1 MFLRLPFLVL
11 NRAFTATECVES
23 QWAIAGN
30 SVTELSVQELI
41 SCSKSK
47 GCSGGSTLEALYWLQ
62 QYVSHRFKWISWK
75 TSFYQVTLCSCF
87 EKGCLK
93 SIKVN
98 TALSKVFMSDNNLQL
113 IDWKCK
119 VFQF

>member
-1 MFLRLPFLVL
+1 MFLHVLFSVL

-47 GCSGGSTLEALYWLQ
+47 GCSGGSTLEALDWLQ
-62 QYVSHRFKWISWK
+62 EHVSHRIKWISWK
-75 TSFYQVTLCSCF
+75 TNFT
-87 EKGCLK
+87 K
-93 SIKVN
+93 
-98 TALSKVFMSDNNLQL
+98 
-113 IDWKCK
+113 
-119 VFQF
+119 